1 MIKRFRELDK
11 YQKGMIIVMAA
22 MAVIFAVLT
31 LKTVSKKGFNYRGTI
46 LTKTEENGSTVYS
59 GTRKGMATSF
69 TIGPDSG
76 IVYRFGDKKYGPY
89 YVKIDNSLLE
99 PGISPNDETGYEIL
113 KGDEVI
119 FRGSVRDTG
128 AALLFYNE
136 NGDFESFGNNYIES
150 NGIVMMD
157 GKVLDQDEPT
167 KAELIEIHTG
177 PEATSKGNMALWF
190 VGVVLCLLNTLS
202 IIFADEIFRFYLSFR
217 IAHPEDAE
225 PTDWEITS
233 RYLSWIIMFF
243 PIIIFFSMG
252 LK

>member
-31 LKTVSKKGFNYRGTI
+31 VKTVSKKGFNYRGTI

-99 PGISPNDETGYEIL
+99 PGISPNDETVAVLYHRIIVYRL
-113 KGDEVI
+113 SRKAVKSFKLHI
-119 FRGSVRDTG
+119 FP
-128 AALLFYNE
+128 AF
-136 NGDFESFGNNYIES
+136 
-150 NGIVMMD
+150 
-157 GKVLDQDEPT
+157 
-167 KAELIEIHTG
+167 
-177 PEATSKGNMALWF
+177 
-190 VGVVLCLLNTLS
+190 
-202 IIFADEIFRFYLSFR
+202 
-217 IAHPEDAE
+217 
-225 PTDWEITS
+225 
-233 RYLSWIIMFF
+233 
-243 PIIIFFSMG
+243 
-252 LK
+252 